1 MTPGIVDIPGK
12 VQVSVA
18 IVETP
23 EEQSR
28 GLSRRA
34 SLPES
39 EGMIFW
45 FGRRADHGFYMR
57 QTLIPLDLLFVDFN
71 RVVGILTLQPMD
83 LTVHRIG
90 RPSSSVLE
98 VNGGFAVR
106 HGVQIGDLVQISL
119 A

>member
-1 MTPGIVDIPGK
+1 MTPGL
-12 VQVSVA
+12 VSSAKWAVN
-18 IVETP
+18 VEILEGL

-28 GLSRRA
+28 GLSNRP

-39 EGMIFW
+39 SGALFW
-45 FGRRADHGFYMR
+45 FGARKDHGFYMR
-57 QTLIPLDLLFVDFN
+57 QTLISLDLLFIDFN

-98 VNGGFAVR
+98 VNGGFAQR
-106 HGVQIGDLVQISL
+106 HGVAVGDFVQISL